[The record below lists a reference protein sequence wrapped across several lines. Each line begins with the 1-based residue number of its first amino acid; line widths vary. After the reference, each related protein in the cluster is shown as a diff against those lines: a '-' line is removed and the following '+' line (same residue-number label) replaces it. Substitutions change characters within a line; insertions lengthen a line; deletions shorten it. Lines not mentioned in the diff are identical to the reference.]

1 MNRTQKEAWAVMII
15 STSLLL
21 FILSM
26 ALVIALFLAKS
37 EKVFPLNILPLTFLG
52 LSFVAMGSSLIFL
65 RRKQSPA
72 EVDYDERDV
81 AIKRKA
87 ALVSHIT
94 LWILIFLGCTIPFAI
109 TDQRGT
115 FPVSALPIAL
125 FIISI
130 TDLLVYSLTILIQYG
145 RSGDGDK

>member
-1 MNRTQKEAWAVMII
+1 MNSTQKGAWSVLVISISFLAFVVAII
-15 STSLLL
+15 ILLRFDKMSAL
-21 FILSM
+21 RIVPQTFFILS
-26 ALVIALFLAKS
+26 LVMM
-37 EKVFPLNILPLTFLG
+37 G
-52 LSFVAMGSSLIFL
+52 LSLVFM

-72 EVDYDERDV
+72 EVNYDERDL

-87 ALVSHIT
+87 LLASHIT
-94 LWILIFLGCTIPFAI
+94 LWILIFLGYTIPFAI

-115 FPVSALPIAL
+115 FPVSVLPIAL

-145 RSGDGDK
+145 RSGDGNK